1 MSFEK
6 IKGNLGFGCM
16 RLQMIE
22 NEVDKDEFSRMI
34 DKFIT
39 L

>member
-6 IKGNLGFGCM
+6 IKGKLGFGVM

-22 NEVDKDEFSRMI
+22 NEI
-34 DKFIT
+34 DKEESLQAEIISGV
-39 L
+39 